1 MKICKDCD
9 NKGKKENCKIY
20 TSVSNFAEKCKD
32 FKADKKM
39 MLITKFD
46 CAESCLSCG
55 NKKCSTIMVSINRIK
70 KDENIITFHLCRE
83 CLNQLARE
91 FYPYS

>member
-1 MKICKDCD
+1 MKICKDCA

-20 TSVSNFAEKCKD
+20 TYVSNFAENCKD
-32 FKADKKM
+32 FQESEKR
-39 MLITKFD
+39 MLITKFNCD
-46 CAESCLSCG
+46 EICLSCG
-55 NKKCSTIMVSINRIK
+55 NKNCSTIKVTINRIK
-70 KDENIITFHLCRE
+70 RNENIITFHLCRE